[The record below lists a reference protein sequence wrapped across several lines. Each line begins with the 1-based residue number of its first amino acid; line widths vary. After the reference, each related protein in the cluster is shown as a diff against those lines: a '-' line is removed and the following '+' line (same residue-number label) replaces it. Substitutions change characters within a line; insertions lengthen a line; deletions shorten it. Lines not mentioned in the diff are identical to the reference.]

1 MSRRPTYAQ
10 IAADFGLWQEYAD
23 PNATMDQPAFD
34 ETPMGERLGLLKQAF
49 GPELPALEPGFY
61 GVTELHRATWDG
73 DVGAVR
79 QLLVKGTV
87 HVDAADLDGDTA
99 LLAAARNGHERVV
112 DVLLEAGAD
121 PYLAN
126 HEGESPSQ
134 YRMVLDRVVDPVH
147 QAVAAGDTEALA
159 SLINDG
165 ANLRRLNKD
174 GDTPAHVALAKAYR
188 YDLGLDGFL
197 VETKH
202 RASLDMLLR
211 ADPDLVDVPN
221 GRHHGTIYAQVEAME
236 MGACPSPPLA
246 AANPQQAMWVALF
259 KGDAAELADVLNRC
273 HADVNQ
279 RTSDGATPLHVAA
292 KNGRAAQVKTLL
304 AHQADPTA
312 AWCGMTPLYVATSA
326 GHANTMALLLNAGS
340 DPLAAPAG
348 GCALHVAAERRD
360 PAALALLLDNGVAT
374 VDPRDESTGQTPLH
388 VAARRGNGEA
398 CRLLVAHGAS
408 LTTADHLGRTALDHA
423 KGDAVVLDGF
433 TLGQVDRQ
441 TLAGAPERPVAAVP
455 APAHSGGGSDAE
467 LDALRAR
474 VAELEAANAGLL
486 ADRQQLKEALREV
499 LASAKPALAPAQ
511 RQPGGP

>member
-10 IAADFGLWQEYAD
+10 IAADFRLWQEYAD
-23 PNATMDQPAFD
+23 PNGTMDQPAFD
-34 ETPMGERLGLLKQAF
+34 ETPMDERLGLLKQAF

-73 DVGAVR
+73 DVGQVR
-79 QLLVKGTV
+79 QLLAQGM
-87 HVDAADLDGDTA
+87 HVDAADLDGDTP
-99 LLAAARNGHERVV
+99 LLAAARNGHERLL

-121 PYLAN
+121 PFLEN

-134 YRMVLDRVVDPVH
+134 YLIVQSRVVDPVH
-147 QAVAAGDTEALA
+147 QAVAAGDTATLA
-159 SLINDG
+159 DLINNG
-165 ANLRRLNKD
+165 ANLRRFDKN
-174 GDTPAHVALAKAYR
+174 GNTPAHAALAHAYR
-188 YDLGLDGFL
+188 YDLGMDRID
-197 VETKH
+197 VDTKQ
-202 RASLDMLLR
+202 RAVLDMLLR

-221 GRHHGTIYAQVEAME
+221 GQHRETIQSQVDAMDLA
-236 MGACPSPPLA
+236 GCPSPPLA
-246 AANPQQAMWVALF
+246 AANPQEAMWVALF

-304 AHQADPTA
+304 AHQADPTV

-326 GHANTMALLLNAGS
+326 GHANTMGVLLNAGS

-360 PAALALLLDNGVAT
+360 PAALALLLDNGLAT

-398 CRLLVAHGAS
+398 CRLLVANGAS
-408 LTTADHLGRTALDHA
+408 LDVADHLGRTALDHA
-423 KGDAVVLDGF
+423 KGDAAVLDAI
-433 TLGQVDRQ
+433 TLGQTDRQ
-441 TLAGAPERPVAAVP
+441 TLAGAPVGPVAAIASP
-455 APAHSGGGSDAE
+455 SPSGGGSDAE

-486 ADRQQLKEALREV
+486 ADRQQLKDALRDV
-499 LASAKPALAPAQ
+499 LASAKPAPSPSSRNL
-511 RQPGGP
+511 GGPQ